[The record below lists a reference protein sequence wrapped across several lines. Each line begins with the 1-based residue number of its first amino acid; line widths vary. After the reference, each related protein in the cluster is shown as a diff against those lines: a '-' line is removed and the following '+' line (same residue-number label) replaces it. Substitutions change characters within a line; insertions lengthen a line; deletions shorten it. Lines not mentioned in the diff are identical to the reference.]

1 MKSYS
6 FHQFGSQSIMFKYL
20 IVLVLLLSVATS
32 LLYEWHDTSHT
43 LQSDNH
49 CALCLSADNLS
60 HFLSTGFPPVLALPL
75 VDFTIQITI
84 KRYIPLFV
92 RTSGNRD
99 PPLVF

>member
-1 MKSYS
+1 MQNQT
-6 FHQFGSQSIMFKYL
+6 FHQIRSQSTMFKYL
-20 IVLVLLLSVATS
+20 IVLMLLLSVATS
-32 LLYEWHDTSHT
+32 ILYEWHDTSHT

-60 HFLSTGFPPVLALPL
+60 HSLSTGFPPVLALPL
-75 VDFTIQITI
+75 IDVKVQTTI